1 MILDRAALEAKGI
14 EGWAFGFEDVVR
26 YRDLDTYNHVNNV
39 VYHSWFE
46 DIRVMFFDYLDLKL
60 QEENDAM
67 PVMRTA
73 DISFDRQ
80 MLAGASFTVLTK
92 PTRIGNSSF
101 NLAYQVRVGD
111 EVMVEGNSVIVMSDL
126 AAGKAVPL
134 TDKQRETIA
143 AYL

>member
-1 MILDRAALEAKGI
+1 MILDRAALVAKGI
-14 EGWAFGFEDVVR
+14 NDWAFGFADVVR

-46 DIRVMFFDYLDLKL
+46 DIRVMFFDHLDLNRHS
-60 QEENDAM
+60 QNDAL

-73 DISFDRQ
+73 DISFNKQ
-80 MLAGASFTVLTK
+80 ILAGADYMVLTR
-92 PTRIGNSSF
+92 PTKIGNSSF
-101 NLAYQVRVGD
+101 VLAYQVRCEN

-134 TDKQRETIA
+134 TANQRERIG